1 MFKKLLTMLAFV
13 SLLVVLPGC
22 PSFTSHQTAE
32 VLDKDEIEWG
42 QSFSTLVIPI
52 TTHTYDMDGNVTGT
66 KEDTITLPTLQE
78 TLFRFGFNE
87 SMDVGIK
94 VTNFF
99 WFEGDVKFQLMKSGD
114 DTNNF
119 SLAISPSITY
129 SAALQKYGLSVIA
142 SKRMSGKSVLY
153 GSLKYNYFAGL
164 DSSNDN
170 LDGFGEGSYFSA
182 SAGFSF
188 EGKKWWLRPEINLVM
203 NNDFE
208 VAFYSPAIGF
218 GFKF

>member
-42 QSFSTLVIPI
+42 QSFSTLVIPYTSTDI
-52 TTHTYDMDGNVTGT
+52 DGNKTEET
-66 KEDTITLPTLQE
+66 LTLPTFQE

-87 SMDVGIK
+87 SMDIGIK

-119 SLAISPSITY
+119 SLAISPSVTY
-129 SAALQKYGLSVIA
+129 SALLQKYGLSVIA

-170 LDGFGEGSYFSA
+170 MKGFGEGSYFSA

-188 EGKKWWLRPEINLVM
+188 EGKKWWLRPEVNLVM